1 MPQAPAHTRR
11 GAEAQLAANPPRRK
25 AGEATGQPIPHIG
38 EEEDSYASYFW
49 RNLVLLKL

>member
-25 AGEATGQPIPHIG
+25 AGEATGQTKFSARQSFPVRPT
-38 EEEDSYASYFW
+38 
-49 RNLVLLKL
+49 RVMPPPV